1 MEAASQAV
9 IKPWNLG
16 DRSFVF
22 AVAIVKLCRR
32 LDRTAGVPRR
42 LSGQLFDAG
51 TSVGSN
57 VREGQA
63 AQSRKDFIS
72 KFGIAL
78 KEARETDY
86 WLRLLVAAEILP
98 LNELNPLIQ
107 EASEL
112 AKIIARS
119 IVTARRND
127 PRPRRVR

>member
-1 MEAASQAV
+1 MPAEDGSMR
-9 IKPWNLG
+9 KPWNLSE
-16 DRSFVF
+16 RSFAF
-22 AVAIVKLCRR
+22 AVAVVKLCRR

-42 LSGQLFDAG
+42 LSGQLLDAG

-78 KEARETDY
+78 KESRETDY

-98 LNELNPLIQ
+98 LEEVEPLIR
-107 EASEL
+107 EAGEL
-112 AKIIARS
+112 GKIVGRS
-119 IVTARRND
+119 IITARRND
-127 PRPRRVR
+127 PK